1 MVAVQDVY
9 KRLDGLETEAARQLL
24 THVVPSEEMERK
36 WVPNNAMMEMDH
48 QEMVEAA
55 PVLLKLD
62 ILARADLLLLQTHE
76 ILFEET
82 QKG

>member
-24 THVVPSEEMERK
+24 THVVLSVEMARK

-48 QEMVEAA
+48 QEMAEVA

-62 ILARADLLLLQTHE
+62 ILAQADLLFLQTHE

-82 QKG
+82 RRG